1 MERLLRYSHDHD
13 RVIRLMLMDEDGNL
27 SQVNARVTRY
37 DADSVDFITT
47 RSPRTVTVP
56 RKDILA
62 IDFRKGDDGQ
72 VLRKCICS
80 PLQFD
85 IEVRHTVCI
94 LTAATQ

>member
-37 DADSVDFITT
+37 DANSVDFITT

-72 VLRKCICS
+72 VL
-80 PLQFD
+80 
-85 IEVRHTVCI
+85 
-94 LTAATQ
+94 

>member
-27 SQVNARVTRY
+27 SQVNARITRY
-37 DADSVDFITT
+37 DEDSVDFITT

-72 VLRKCICS
+72 V
-80 PLQFD
+80 
-85 IEVRHTVCI
+85 V
-94 LTAATQ
+94 

>member
-1 MERLLRYSHDHD
+1 MMERLLRYSSDHD
-13 RVIRLMLMDEDGNL
+13 RVIRLMLMDEEGNL

-72 VLRKCICS
+72 VI
-80 PLQFD
+80 
-85 IEVRHTVCI
+85 
-94 LTAATQ
+94 

>member
-47 RSPRTVTVP
+47 RSLRTVTVP

-72 VLRKCICS
+72 VL
-80 PLQFD
+80 
-85 IEVRHTVCI
+85 
-94 LTAATQ
+94 

>member
-72 VLRKCICS
+72 VL
-80 PLQFD
+80 
-85 IEVRHTVCI
+85 
-94 LTAATQ
+94 

>member
-47 RSPRTVTVP
+47 RSPRPVTVP

-72 VLRKCICS
+72 VL
-80 PLQFD
+80 
-85 IEVRHTVCI
+85 
-94 LTAATQ
+94 

>member
-47 RSPRTVTVP
+47 RSPRPQTAA
-56 RKDILA
+56 RADLLA
-62 IDFRKGDDGQ
+62 ADFRKGDDGQ
-72 VLRKCICS
+72 V
-80 PLQFD
+80 
-85 IEVRHTVCI
+85 
-94 LTAATQ
+94 

>member
-13 RVIRLMLMDEDGNL
+13 RVIRLMLMDEEGNL

-37 DADSVDFITT
+37 DADTVDFITT

-72 VLRKCICS
+72 VL
-80 PLQFD
+80 
-85 IEVRHTVCI
+85 
-94 LTAATQ
+94 

>member
-13 RVIRLMLMDEDGNL
+13 RVIRLMLMDEEGNL
-27 SQVNARVTRY
+27 SQVNARILRY

-72 VLRKCICS
+72 V
-80 PLQFD
+80 
-85 IEVRHTVCI
+85 VG
-94 LTAATQ
+94 

>member
-13 RVIRLMLMDEDGNL
+13 RVIRLMLMDEEGNL
-27 SQVNARVTRY
+27 SQVNARVIRY
-37 DADSVDFITT
+37 DADTVDFITT

-72 VLRKCICS
+72 VL
-80 PLQFD
+80 
-85 IEVRHTVCI
+85 
-94 LTAATQ
+94 

>member
-13 RVIRLMLMDEDGNL
+13 RVIRLMLMDEEGNL

-37 DADSVDFITT
+37 DADTVDFITT

-72 VLRKCICS
+72 GI
-80 PLQFD
+80 
-85 IEVRHTVCI
+85 
-94 LTAATQ
+94 